1 MRASPKNRRAVA
13 ALVAAI
19 AFAVTGCATQPR
31 TTANMT
37 FPSTDEPFS
46 VDGRLSARQ
55 GTKAATVHFRWTHRP
70 PRDDLAVATPLGQSL
85 AELHGDSARGVVEVR
100 TAEGTREEAAD
111 WSTLTER
118 TLGFR
123 LPIGGLTEW
132 IRAAPQRDQPYSI
145 ETDAQGRVSLLRQ
158 GAWEI
163 VYDYADASSR
173 RPTRYR
179 ISYPELEIRMVI
191 DEWK

>member
-19 AFAVTGCATQPR
+19 AFAVAGCATPPR
-31 TTANMT
+31 TTANVT

-55 GTKAATVHFRWTHRP
+55 GTKAATVHFAGRTSRRETISRW
-70 PRDDLAVATPLGQSL
+70 ATPLGQSL